1 MARRK
6 YQLLTGK
13 AQYYEIE
20 GLGGTTIAS
29 SNNCIARNFLH
40 AYHATAS
47 SRSSTEVIHPKEGS
61 IINIE
66 FETRDF
72 SAQHVEWSGVYKALE
87 MSKGKSSASESA

>member
-29 SNNCIARNFLH
+29 SSNCIARNHLH
-40 AYHATAS
+40 AYHTTTNG
-47 SRSSTEVIHPKEGS
+47 RSPTKVIHPKEGS

-66 FETRDF
+66 FETCDF

>member
-13 AQYYEIE
+13 AQNYEIK

-29 SNNCIARNFLH
+29 SSNCIARNYLH
-40 AYHATAS
+40 AYHTIAS
-47 SRSSTEVIHPKEGS
+47 GRSPTKVIHRKEGG

-72 SAQHVEWSGVYKALE
+72 FAQHVEWSGVYKALE
-87 MSKGKSSASESA
+87 MSKGKSSAREST